1 MDLKRQGACQ
11 ILAIWL
17 HGASPHVVIL
27 LVDTDGPRVFSLCLL
42 SLVVDA
48 VERVDVLLDGVPG
61 GAPHLVDEVD
71 DPDEKQEEDAGQGGK
86 SDDHI
91 EEGVI
96 ALLAAWKK
104 LLLFLC
110 HCCRFCE
117 QRSVNQWFVIDAV
130 IKLLVTLTCDLS
142 PSCWD
147 STVSCGRDFRFVKL
161 VNFNNWFEGWF

>member
-1 MDLKRQGACQ
+1 MV
-11 ILAIWL
+11 
-17 HGASPHVVIL
+17 HSHTV
-27 LVDTDGPRVFSLCLL
+27 GPRVFSLCLL

-96 ALLAAWKK
+96 ALLAA
-104 LLLFLC
+104 
-110 HCCRFCE
+110 
-117 QRSVNQWFVIDAV
+117 
-130 IKLLVTLTCDLS
+130 
-142 PSCWD
+142 
-147 STVSCGRDFRFVKL
+147 
-161 VNFNNWFEGWF
+161 